1 MFRGMHKALVVLA
14 TVAVAAVRPAVAEP
28 GFAIGYGDELGD
40 TDVER
45 IELRFSDTVGDVWEP
60 LDWLRLQPL
69 WEVSVG
75 HMAAD
80 ASPTDFDDTWTAGLR
95 AGFMTPLAADGRLFL
110 DAATGPVWL
119 SDQVFV
125 ANGLIR
131 DMGGE
136 LQFRSH
142 VGIGWYLDRE
152 RRFAVAY
159 RVQHTSNARLET
171 PNPGLDMH
179 VISLSAAF

>member
-1 MFRGMHKALVVLA
+1 MFRGMRKALVVLA
-14 TVAVAAVRPAVAEP
+14 TMTVAAVRPAAAEP
-28 GFAIGYGDELGD
+28 GLAIGYGDELGS

-45 IELRFSDTVGDVWEP
+45 VELRLSGTVGDVWQP
-60 LDWLRLQPL
+60 LDWLPLQPL

-80 ASPTDFDDTWTAGLR
+80 TSPTGFDATWTAGLR
-95 AGFMTPLAADGRLFL
+95 GGFTTPLAADGRLFL

-171 PNPGLDMH
+171 PNPGLDMQ